1 MSGSGTSWT
10 WVRSWRTTIFFRWV
24 PSASTLIRTQEGPM
38 AFLRF
43 PTKTGT
49 KKDATPATQ
58 APRAIPR
65 AVPKPVARS
74 APGPTTVA
82 EGPKQR
88 MVGLGTV
95 RVGRQYTI
103 LGAIF
108 AVLFVAAAFIVFKDN
123 REATYGTI
131 YVSTAAQM
139 RMLSQRIAKAAQ
151 TGLIGSPEAFKQLQ
165 QSRDEFI
172 AALKLLTQGGQA
184 GDVSLPPTSDT
195 VKPLLD
201 ALTKEWEKTDKSAQL
216 VLAQSKI
223 LIGLATAVRLIN
235 TNNPLLLDLA
245 EQVQALKLQSQAP
258 AREVS
263 LSGQL
268 VMLTQRLA
276 RNANAMLGA
285 DVIDPEVAFLM
296 GKDTTTFRELL
307 QGLSKGSDVL
317 RVTAAKDPEQQAKLA
332 ELDKAYQEFQGAVAS
347 ILGNLQSLV
356 NAKQAGR
363 RVVDDSEPLL
373 AASQKL
379 ADAYEQELGG
389 RTTNFLV
396 LGCLI
401 LAGIAVISLIV
412 LVYLRDTRRR
422 AEEAER
428 QRADTERTNQSNQ
441 DAILRLMN
449 EMGNLA
455 EGDLTVKATV
465 TEEITGAIADSVN
478 FTIDELRTLITRIN
492 AAAAQ
497 VTSATE
503 SAQQTSAQLLAAA
516 EKQSVEIRQTS
527 ASVLSMAKAMNA
539 MSESASQSASVA
551 RQSLAAAQ
559 KGTQAVQNS
568 ISGMNEIREQ
578 IQETSKRIKR
588 LGESSQEIG
597 EIVELISDI
606 TEQTNVLALNA
617 AIQAASAGEAG
628 RGFTVVAEEVQRLA
642 ERSAEAT
649 KQIGA
654 IVKTIQTDTQDAVS
668 AMEKSTQ
675 GVVEGAKLSDAAGRA
690 LSEIGTVSQ
699 QLAQLIEGITTTTE
713 QQAKSANDVA
723 TSMKDILNITQQT
736 TEGTK
741 RTAVSIG
748 QLAELAKELKGSVSG
763 FKIA

>member
-1 MSGSGTSWT
+1 
-10 WVRSWRTTIFFRWV
+10 
-24 PSASTLIRTQEGPM
+24 M

-43 PTKTGT
+43 PTKTVA
-49 KKDATPATQ
+49 KKDATLAPQ

-65 AVPKPVARS
+65 AVPKAVAKP
-74 APGPTTVA
+74 APGPTTVI
-82 EGPKQR
+82 EGPKRR

-95 RVGRQYTI
+95 RVGRQYTV
-103 LGAIF
+103 LGALF
-108 AVLFVAAAFIVFKDN
+108 AVLFAAAAFIVFKDN
-123 REATYGTI
+123 REATYGTVYI
-131 YVSTAAQM
+131 STAAQM

-172 AALKLLTQGGQA
+172 ASLKVLTLGGQA

-195 VKPLLD
+195 VKPQLN
-201 ALTKEWEKTDKSAQL
+201 ALTKEWEKTDRSVQL
-216 VLAQSKI
+216 VLAQSKN

-307 QGLSKGSDVL
+307 QGLMKGSDVL

-332 ELDKAYQEFQGAVAS
+332 ELEKAYQEFQGAVAS

-363 RVVDDSEPLL
+363 KVVDDSEPLL

-379 ADAYEQELGG
+379 ADAYEEELGG
-389 RTTNFLV
+389 RTTNFIV
-396 LGCLI
+396 LGVLI
-401 LAGIAVISLIV
+401 LLSIGVIALLV
-412 LVYLRDTRRR
+412 LVYLGDTRRR

-428 QRADTERTNQSNQ
+428 QRSETERTNRSNQ

-478 FTIDELRTLITRIN
+478 FTIDELRTLVGRIN

-503 SAQQTSAQLLAAA
+503 SAQHTSAQLLAAA

-527 ASVLSMAKAMNA
+527 ASALSMAKAMNA

-642 ERSAEAT
+642 ERSGEAT
-649 KQIGA
+649 KQIEA
-654 IVKTIQTDTQDAVS
+654 IVKTIQADTQDAVA
-668 AMEKSTQ
+668 AMEKSTV
-675 GVVEGAKLSDAAGRA
+675 GVVEGTKLSDAAGQA
-690 LSEIGTVSQ
+690 LDEIRKVSRD
-699 QLAQLIEGITTTTE
+699 LAELIGGISAQTQKQSASVSDVTRGMQGILKITE
-713 QQAKSANDVA
+713 L
-723 TSMKDILNITQQT
+723 TS
-736 TEGTK
+736 EGTK
-741 RTAVSIG
+741 KTAVSATKLG
-748 QLAELAKELKGSVSG
+748 ELAQGLKSSVAG
-763 FKIA
+763 FKLA

>member
-1 MSGSGTSWT
+1 
-10 WVRSWRTTIFFRWV
+10 
-24 PSASTLIRTQEGPM
+24 M
-38 AFLRF
+38 AFKL
-43 PTKTGT
+43 PMLGK
-49 KKDATPATQ
+49 KKDVAPAPQ
-58 APRAIPR
+58 
-65 AVPKPVARS
+65 VPKASPKAAPKIVSNRPA
-74 APGPTTVA
+74 AAQATPGPTTVV
-82 EGPKQR
+82 EGPKR
-88 MVGLGTV
+88 SLVGLGKL
-95 RVGRQYTI
+95 RVGQQYTI
-103 LGAIF
+103 LGLIF
-108 AVLFVAAAFIVFKDN
+108 GILFIAAAVLVFIDN
-123 REATYGTI
+123 RAATYGTI
-131 YVSTAAQM
+131 YVSTSADM
-139 RMLSQRIAKAAQ
+139 RMLTQRIAKAAQ
-151 TGLIGSPEAFKQLQ
+151 TGLIGNPDAFKQLQ
-165 QSRDEFI
+165 TSRDQFI
-172 AALKLLTQGGQA
+172 AALNLLTKGGKA
-184 GDVSLPPTSDT
+184 GDVSLPPTSDA
-195 VKPLLD
+195 VRPALD
-201 ALTKEWEKTDKSAQL
+201 VLTKEWEKTDRSVQL
-216 VLAQSKI
+216 VLTQSKN
-223 LIGLATAVRLIN
+223 LIGLGNAVRQIN
-235 TNNPLLLDLA
+235 NNNPILLDLA
-245 EQVQALKLQSQAP
+245 EQIQALKLQSQAP
-258 AREVS
+258 AREIS

-276 RNANAMLGA
+276 KNANAMLGA

-296 GKDTTTFRELL
+296 GKDTTSFRELL
-307 QGLSKGSDVL
+307 QGMTKGSDVL
-317 RVTAAKDPEQQAKLA
+317 RVAAAKDPEQLAKLA
-332 ELDKAYQEFQGAVAS
+332 DLDKAYQDFQTAVAS
-347 ILGNLQSLV
+347 ILGNLQALV

-373 AASQKL
+373 AAAQKL
-379 ADAYEQELGG
+379 GDAYEQELSG
-389 RTTNFLV
+389 RTQNLLV
-396 LGCLI
+396 LGLVVLLAILVIGLLI
-401 LAGIAVISLIV
+401 R
-412 LVYLRDTRRR
+412 VYLADTRRR

-428 QRADTERTNQSNQ
+428 QRAEIERTNRANQ

-478 FTIDELRTLITRIN
+478 FTIDELKGLVGRIN
-492 AAAAQ
+492 NTVAR
-497 VTSATE
+497 VTTATE
-503 SAQQTSAQLLAAA
+503 SAQRTSSQLLAAA
-516 EKQSVEIRQTS
+516 EKQSLEIRESS
-527 ASVLSMAKAMNA
+527 ASVLSMARA
-539 MSESASQSASVA
+539 MSEMSTSASTSANVA

-675 GVVEGAKLSDAAGRA
+675 GVVEGAKLSDAAGQA
-690 LSEIGTVSQ
+690 LAEIGAVSQ
-699 QLAQLIEGITTTTE
+699 RLSQLIEGITTTTE
-713 QQAKSANDVA
+713 QQAKAANDVA
-723 TSMKDILNITQQT
+723 VSMQDILNITQQT

-748 QLAELAKELKGSVSG
+748 ELAELAKELKGSVSG

>member
-1 MSGSGTSWT
+1 
-10 WVRSWRTTIFFRWV
+10 
-24 PSASTLIRTQEGPM
+24 M
-38 AFLRF
+38 AFKL
-43 PTKTGT
+43 PMLG
-49 KKDATPATQ
+49 KKRDVAPAPQVAKATPKV
-58 APRAIPR
+58 APKIVSNRLAAP
-65 AVPKPVARS
+65 AQVT
-74 APGPTTVA
+74 PGPTTVI
-82 EGPKQR
+82 EGPKR
-88 MVGLGTV
+88 SLFGLGRL
-95 RVGRQYTI
+95 RVGQQYAF

-108 AVLFVAAAFIVFKDN
+108 GVLLVVAGILVFIDN
-123 REATYGTI
+123 RAATYGTI
-131 YVSTAAQM
+131 YVATSADM
-139 RMLSQRIAKAAQ
+139 RMLTQRIAKAAQ
-151 TGLIGSPEAFKQLQ
+151 TGLIGNPDAFKQLQ
-165 QSRDEFI
+165 QSRDEFT
-172 AALKLLTQGGQA
+172 AALNLLTNGGKA
-184 GDVSLPPTSDT
+184 GDVSLPPTSPT
-195 VKPLLD
+195 VRPTLD
-201 ALTKEWEKTDKSAQL
+201 VLTKEWGKTDKSVQL
-216 VLAQSKI
+216 VLTQSKN
-223 LIGLATAVRLIN
+223 LIGLGNAVRQIN
-235 TNNPLLLDLA
+235 NNNPVLLDLA
-245 EQVQALKLQSQAP
+245 EQIQALKLQAQAP

-276 RNANAMLGA
+276 KNANAMLGA

-296 GKDTTTFRELL
+296 GKDTTSFRELL
-307 QGLSKGSDVL
+307 QGLTKGSDVL
-317 RVTAAKDPEQQAKLA
+317 RVAAAKDPEQLAKLGD
-332 ELDKAYQEFQGAVAS
+332 LDKAYQEFQTAVAS
-347 ILGNLQSLV
+347 ILGNLQALV

-363 RVVDDSEPLL
+363 KVVDDSEPLL
-373 AASQKL
+373 AAAQKL
-379 ADAYEQELGG
+379 GDAYEQELGG
-389 RTTNFLV
+389 RTQNLLV
-396 LGCLI
+396 LGIVVLLAILVIGLLI
-401 LAGIAVISLIV
+401 R
-412 LVYLRDTRRR
+412 VYLSDTRRR

-428 QRADTERTNQSNQ
+428 QRAEIERTNRANQ
-441 DAILRLMN
+441 EAILRLMN

-478 FTIDELRTLITRIN
+478 FTIDELKGLVGRIN
-492 AAAAQ
+492 TTVAR
-497 VTSATE
+497 VTTATE
-503 SAQQTSAQLLAAA
+503 SAQQTSSQLLAAA
-516 EKQSVEIRQTS
+516 EKQSREIRESS
-527 ASVLSMAKAMNA
+527 ASVLSMARA
-539 MSESASQSASVA
+539 MSEMSTSASTSANVA

-675 GVVEGAKLSDAAGRA
+675 GVVEGARLSDAAGQA
-690 LSEIGTVSQ
+690 LAEIGSVSQ
-699 QLAQLIEGITTTTE
+699 RLAQLIEGITMTTE
-713 QQAKSANDVA
+713 QQAKAANDVA
-723 TSMKDILNITQQT
+723 ISMQDILNITQQT

-748 QLAELAKELKGSVSG
+748 ELAELAKELKGSVAG

>member
-1 MSGSGTSWT
+1 
-10 WVRSWRTTIFFRWV
+10 
-24 PSASTLIRTQEGPM
+24 M
-38 AFLRF
+38 AFLRL
-43 PTKTGT
+43 PTQRSAAPVTQ
-49 KKDATPATQ
+49 TPKV
-58 APRAIPR
+58 
-65 AVPKPVARS
+65 VPKVPPRVVTNRPV
-74 APGPTTVA
+74 PGPTTVA
-82 EGPKQR
+82 EGPKRR
-88 MVGLGTV
+88 MLGLGRM
-95 RVGRQYTI
+95 RVGQQYTI

-108 AVLFVAAAFIVFKDN
+108 AVLFVVSAFIVFKDN
-123 REATYGTI
+123 REATYGTV
-131 YVSTAAQM
+131 YVATSAQM

-151 TGLIGSPEAFKQLQ
+151 TGLIGSPEAFKQLE
-165 QSRDEFI
+165 QSRGEFI
-172 AALKLLTQGGQA
+172 TALKLLTQGGQTQA
-184 GDVSLPPTSDT
+184 GDDLPPTSDT

-201 ALTKEWEKTDKSAQL
+201 ALTKEWDKTDRSVQL
-216 VLAQSKI
+216 VLKEAKN

-235 TNNPLLLDLA
+235 ANNPVLLDLA
-245 EQVQALKLQSQAP
+245 EQIQALKLQSQAP
-258 AREVS
+258 AREIS

-285 DVIDPEVAFLM
+285 EVIDAEVAFLM
-296 GKDTTTFRELL
+296 GKDTTSFRELL
-307 QGLSKGSDVL
+307 QGLSKGSEVL
-317 RVTAAKDPEQQAKLA
+317 RVAATKDPEQQAKLA
-332 ELDKAYQEFQGAVAS
+332 ELEKAYQEFQTAVAS
-347 ILGNLQSLV
+347 ILGNLQALV
-356 NAKQAGR
+356 NAKEAGR
-363 RVVDDSEPLL
+363 KVVDDSEALL
-373 AASQKL
+373 ATSQKL
-379 ADAYEQELGG
+379 TDAYEQELGG
-389 RTTNFLV
+389 RTQNFIVLAVLV
-396 LGCLI
+396 LAAIGV
-401 LAGIAVISLIV
+401 IALLVT
-412 LVYLRDTRRR
+412 VYLGDTRRR
-422 AEEAER
+422 GDESERIRAE
-428 QRADTERTNQSNQ
+428 TERTNRSNQ

-478 FTIDELRTLITRIN
+478 FTIDELRGLVGRIN
-492 AAAAQ
+492 SAAAQ
-497 VTSATE
+497 VTTATE
-503 SAQQTSAQLLAAA
+503 SAQKTSAQLLAAA

-527 ASVLSMAKAMNA
+527 ASVVSMAKTMGE
-539 MSESASQSASVA
+539 MSMSASQSANVA
-551 RQSLAAAQ
+551 RQSIAAAQ

-675 GVVEGAKLSDAAGRA
+675 GVVEGARLSDAAGQA
-690 LSEIGTVSQ
+690 LAEIGMVSQ
-699 QLAQLIEGITTTTE
+699 RLSQLIEGITTTTE
-713 QQAKSANDVA
+713 EQAKSATNVA
-723 TSMKDILNITQQT
+723 RSMQDILNITQQT

>member
-1 MSGSGTSWT
+1 
-10 WVRSWRTTIFFRWV
+10 
-24 PSASTLIRTQEGPM
+24 M
-38 AFLRF
+38 AFLRL
-43 PTKTGT
+43 PTKTES
-49 KKDATPATQ
+49 KRSIAPAPQ
-58 APRAIPR
+58 APKPLPKAAPR
-65 AVPKPVARS
+65 PAAVPVKPAVRG
-74 APGPTTVA
+74 APGPTTVL
-82 EGPKQR
+82 EGPKR
-88 MVGLGTV
+88 SMLGLGTA
-95 RVGRQYTI
+95 RVGRQYTV
-103 LGAIF
+103 LGATF
-108 AVLFVAAAFIVFKDN
+108 AILFVASAVVVFIDN

-172 AALKLLTQGGQA
+172 AALKLLTLGGQA
-184 GDVSLPPTSDT
+184 GDVSLPPSSDT
-195 VKPLLD
+195 VKPYLD
-201 ALTKEWEKTDKSAQL
+201 ALTKEWDKTDRSAQL
-216 VLAQSKI
+216 VLAQSKN
-223 LIGLATAVRLIN
+223 LIGLGISVRQIN
-235 TNNPLLLDLA
+235 SNNPVLLDLA
-245 EQVQALKLQSQAP
+245 EQIQALKLQSQAP

-276 RNANAMLGA
+276 KNANAMLGA

-296 GKDTTTFRELL
+296 GKDTTSFRELV
-307 QGLSKGSDVL
+307 QGLIKGSDVL
-317 RVTAAKDPEQQAKLA
+317 RIAGAKDREQLAKLT
-332 ELDKAYQEFQGAVAS
+332 ELEKAYQEFQAAVAS
-347 ILGNLQSLV
+347 ILGNLQALV

-363 RVVDDSEPLL
+363 KVVDDSEPLL

-379 ADAYEQELGG
+379 AEAYETELGG
-389 RTTNFLV
+389 RTTNFIV
-396 LGCLI
+396 LAVLI
-401 LAGIAVISLIV
+401 LLAIGNIALLVM
-412 LVYLRDTRRR
+412 VYLGDTRRR

-428 QRADTERTNQSNQ
+428 QRGEIERTNRSNQ

-478 FTIDELRTLITRIN
+478 FTIDELRGLIGRIN

-497 VTSATE
+497 VTTATE
-503 SAQQTSAQLLAAA
+503 SAQKTSAQLLAAA

-527 ASVLSMAKAMNA
+527 ASVLNMAKAMTD
-539 MSESASQSASVA
+539 MSTSASQSANVA
-551 RQSLAAAQ
+551 RQSVAAAQ

-654 IVKTIQTDTQDAVS
+654 IVKTIQTDTQDAVI

-675 GVVEGAKLSDAAGRA
+675 GVVEGARLSDAAGQA
-690 LSEIGTVSQ
+690 LAEIGTVSQ
-699 QLAQLIEGITTTTE
+699 RLAQLIEGITTTTE
-713 QQAKSANDVA
+713 QQATSANEVA
-723 TSMKDILNITQQT
+723 TSMQDILNITQQT

>member
-1 MSGSGTSWT
+1 
-10 WVRSWRTTIFFRWV
+10 
-24 PSASTLIRTQEGPM
+24 M
-38 AFLRF
+38 AFLRL
-43 PTKTGT
+43 PTKTES
-49 KKDATPATQ
+49 KRSIAPAPQ
-58 APRAIPR
+58 APKPLPKAAPR
-65 AVPKPVARS
+65 PAAVPVKPAVRG

-82 EGPKQR
+82 EGPKRR
-88 MVGLGTV
+88 MLGLGTV
-95 RVGRQYTI
+95 RVGRQYTV
-103 LGAIF
+103 LGATF
-108 AVLFVAAAFIVFKDN
+108 AVLFVASAVVVFIDN

-172 AALKLLTQGGQA
+172 AALKLLTLGGQA
-184 GDVSLPPTSDT
+184 GDVSLPPSSDT
-195 VKPLLD
+195 VKPYLD
-201 ALTKEWEKTDKSAQL
+201 ALTKEWDKTDRSAQL
-216 VLAQSKI
+216 VLAQSKN
-223 LIGLATAVRLIN
+223 LIGLGTSVRQIN
-235 TNNPLLLDLA
+235 SNNPVLLDLA
-245 EQVQALKLQSQAP
+245 EQIQALKLQSQAP

-276 RNANAMLGA
+276 KNANAMLGA

-296 GKDTTTFRELL
+296 GKDTTSFRELV
-307 QGLSKGSDVL
+307 QGLIKGSDVL
-317 RVTAAKDPEQQAKLA
+317 RIAGAKDPEQLAKLT
-332 ELDKAYQEFQGAVAS
+332 ELEKAYQEFQAAVAS
-347 ILGNLQSLV
+347 ILGNLQALV

-363 RVVDDSEPLL
+363 KVVDDSEPLL
-373 AASQKL
+373 AAAQKL
-379 ADAYEQELGG
+379 AEAYETELGG
-389 RTTNFLV
+389 RTTNFIV
-396 LGCLI
+396 LAVLI
-401 LAGIAVISLIV
+401 LLAIGNIALLVM
-412 LVYLRDTRRR
+412 VYLGDTSRRT
-422 AEEAER
+422 EEAER
-428 QRADTERTNQSNQ
+428 QRGEIERTNRSNQ

-478 FTIDELRTLITRIN
+478 FTIDELRGLIGRIN

-497 VTSATE
+497 VTTATE
-503 SAQQTSAQLLAAA
+503 SAQKTSAQLLAAA

-527 ASVLSMAKAMNA
+527 ASVLNMAKAMTD
-539 MSESASQSASVA
+539 MSTSASQSANVA
-551 RQSLAAAQ
+551 RQSVAAAQ

-654 IVKTIQTDTQDAVS
+654 IVKTIQTDTQDAVT

-675 GVVEGAKLSDAAGRA
+675 GVVEGARLSDAAGQA
-690 LSEIGTVSQ
+690 LAEIGTVSQ
-699 QLAQLIEGITTTTE
+699 RLAQLIEGITTTTQ
-713 QQAKSANDVA
+713 QQATSASEVA
-723 TSMKDILNITQQT
+723 TSMQDILNITQQT

>member
-1 MSGSGTSWT
+1 
-10 WVRSWRTTIFFRWV
+10 
-24 PSASTLIRTQEGPM
+24 M
-38 AFLRF
+38 AFLRL
-43 PTKTGT
+43 PTKTAT
-49 KKDATPATQ
+49 VAKKGAPPAPQ
-58 APRAIPR
+58 APR
-65 AVPKPVARS
+65 AVPKAVPKALIKPVP
-74 APGPTTVA
+74 PGPTTVA
-82 EGPKQR
+82 EGPKR
-88 MVGLGTV
+88 RLVGMGSI
-95 RVGRQYTI
+95 RVGQQYTI

-108 AVLFVAAAFIVFKDN
+108 AVLFVAAAVVVFKDN
-123 REATYGTI
+123 REANFGTV
-131 YVSTAAQM
+131 YVATAGQM
-139 RMLSQRIAKAAQ
+139 RMLTQRIAKAAQ

-165 QSRDEFI
+165 QSRDEFN

-184 GDVSLPPTSDT
+184 GDISLPPTSDA
-195 VKPLLD
+195 VRPQLA
-201 ALTKEWEKTDKSAQL
+201 ALTKEWERTDKSVQL
-216 VLAQSKI
+216 VLNQQKN
-223 LIGLATAVRLIN
+223 LVGLAAAVRQIN
-235 TNNPLLLDLA
+235 ANNPVLLDLA
-245 EQVQALKLQSQAP
+245 EQIQALKLQAQAP

-296 GKDTTTFRELL
+296 GKDTTTFNELL
-307 QGLSKGSDVL
+307 QGLTKGSDVL
-317 RVTAAKDPEQQAKLA
+317 RVAAAKDPEQQAKLA
-332 ELDKAYQEFQGAVAS
+332 ELERAYKEFQGAVAS
-347 ILGNLQSLV
+347 ILGNLQALV

-363 RVVDDSEPLL
+363 RVVDDSETLL
-373 AASQKL
+373 AAAQKL
-379 ADAYEQELGG
+379 ADAFEAELGG
-389 RTTNFLV
+389 RTTNFLILAV
-396 LGCLI
+396 LI
-401 LAGIAVISLIV
+401 LLGIGDIALLV
-412 LVYLRDTRRR
+412 LVYLGDTRRR
-422 AEEAER
+422 ADEAER
-428 QRADTERTNQSNQ
+428 QRAETERTNRGNQ

-478 FTIDELRTLITRIN
+478 FTIDELRGLVGRIN

-497 VTSATE
+497 VTTATE
-503 SAQQTSAQLLAAA
+503 SAQQTSVQLLAAA

-527 ASVLSMAKAMNA
+527 ASVLSMARAMNE

-675 GVVEGAKLSDAAGRA
+675 GVVEGAKLSDAAGQA
-690 LSEIGTVSQ
+690 LSEIGSVSR

-723 TSMKDILNITQQT
+723 TSMQDILNITQQT

>member
-1 MSGSGTSWT
+1 
-10 WVRSWRTTIFFRWV
+10 
-24 PSASTLIRTQEGPM
+24 M
-38 AFLRF
+38 AFLRL
-43 PTKTGT
+43 PTKPAMATT
-49 KKDATPATQ
+49 KKAAAPAPQ
-58 APRAIPR
+58 APR
-65 AVPKPVARS
+65 AVPKAVPKALIKPV
-74 APGPTTVA
+74 PGPTTVA
-82 EGPKQR
+82 EGPKR
-88 MVGLGTV
+88 RVAGMGTI
-95 RVGRQYTI
+95 RVGQQYTI
-103 LGAIF
+103 LGVIF
-108 AVLFVAAAFIVFKDN
+108 AVLFVAAAIVVFNDN
-123 REATYGTI
+123 RDATFGTV
-131 YVSTAAQM
+131 YVSTSAQM
-139 RMLSQRIAKAAQ
+139 RMLTQRIAKAAQ
-151 TGLIGSPEAFKQLQ
+151 TGLIGNPDAFKQLQ
-165 QSRDEFI
+165 QSRDEFN

-184 GDVSLPPTSDT
+184 GDVALPPTSEI
-195 VKPLLD
+195 VKPQLV
-201 ALTKEWEKTDKSAQL
+201 ALSKEWEKTDKSVQL
-216 VLAQSKI
+216 VLAQSKN
-223 LIGLATAVRLIN
+223 LIGLATAVRQIN
-235 TNNPLLLDLA
+235 ANNPLLLDLA
-245 EQVQALKLQSQAP
+245 EQIQALKLQSQAP

-307 QGLSKGSDVL
+307 QGLTKGSDVL
-317 RVTAAKDPEQQAKLA
+317 RVSAAKDPEQQAKLG

-347 ILGNLQSLV
+347 ILGNLQALV

-363 RVVDDSEPLL
+363 KVVDDSEPLL

-379 ADAYEQELGG
+379 ADGYEQELGG
-389 RTTNFLV
+389 RTTNFVILAV
-396 LGCLI
+396 LI
-401 LAGIAVISLIV
+401 LLGIIDISLLV
-412 LVYLRDTRRR
+412 LVYLGDTRRR
-422 AEEAER
+422 ADDAER
-428 QRADTERTNQSNQ
+428 QRSETEGTNRANQ

-478 FTIDELRTLITRIN
+478 FTIDELRGLVGRIN

-497 VTSATE
+497 VTTATE
-503 SAQQTSAQLLAAA
+503 SAQQTSVQLLAAA

-527 ASVLSMAKAMNA
+527 ASVLSMARAMNE

-675 GVVEGAKLSDAAGRA
+675 GVVEGAKLSDAAGQA
-690 LSEIGTVSQ
+690 LSEIGSVSR

-723 TSMKDILNITQQT
+723 TSMQDILNITQQT

>member
-1 MSGSGTSWT
+1 
-10 WVRSWRTTIFFRWV
+10 
-24 PSASTLIRTQEGPM
+24 M

-43 PTKTGT
+43 PAKTGT
-49 KKDATPATQ
+49 KDGTPTTQ

-65 AVPKPVARS
+65 AVPKPATRS
-74 APGPTTVA
+74 APGPTTVI

-88 MVGLGTV
+88 MAGLGTV

-103 LGAIF
+103 LGATF
-108 AVLFVAAAFIVFKDN
+108 AVLFAAAAFIVFKDN

-131 YVSTAAQM
+131 YVSTSAQM
-139 RMLSQRIAKAAQ
+139 RMLTQRIAKAAQ
-151 TGLIGSPEAFKQLQ
+151 TGLIGSPEAFTQLQ

-172 AALKLLTQGGQA
+172 AALKLLAQGGQA
-184 GDVSLPPTSDT
+184 GDVSLPSTSDT
-195 VKPLLD
+195 VKPQLD
-201 ALTKEWEKTDKSAQL
+201 ALTKEWEKTDRSVQL
-216 VLAQSKI
+216 VLAQSKN
-223 LIGLATAVRLIN
+223 LIGLAAAVRLIN

-258 AREVS
+258 V
-263 LSGQL
+263 
-268 VMLTQRLA
+268 
-276 RNANAMLGA
+276 
-285 DVIDPEVAFLM
+285 
-296 GKDTTTFRELL
+296 RELL
-307 QGLSKGSDVL
+307 QGLMKGSDVL
-317 RVTAAKDPEQQAKLA
+317 RVTAAKDPEQQGKLA

-363 RVVDDSEPLL
+363 KVVDDSEPLL

-379 ADAYEQELGG
+379 ADAYELELGE
-389 RTTNFLV
+389 RTTNFIV
-396 LGCLI
+396 LAFLI
-401 LAGIAVISLIV
+401 LAAIAVISLIV
-412 LVYLRDTRRR
+412 LVYLSDTRRR
-422 AEEAER
+422 AEAAEH
-428 QRADTERTNQSNQ
+428 QRAETERTNQSNQ

-478 FTIDELRTLITRIN
+478 FTIDELRTLIGRIN

-527 ASVLSMAKAMNA
+527 ASVLSMAKAMDA

-675 GVVEGAKLSDAAGRA
+675 GVVEGAKLSDAAGQA
-690 LSEIGTVSQ
+690 LSEIGSVSQ
-699 QLAQLIEGITTTTE
+699 QLAHLIEGITMTTE
-713 QQAKSANDVA
+713 QQARSANTVA
-723 TSMKDILNITQQT
+723 TSMQDILSITQQT

-748 QLAELAKELKGSVSG
+748 QLADLAKELKGSVSG
-763 FKIA
+763 FKIV

>member
-1 MSGSGTSWT
+1 
-10 WVRSWRTTIFFRWV
+10 
-24 PSASTLIRTQEGPM
+24 M
-38 AFLRF
+38 AFLRL
-43 PTKTGT
+43 PTKTES
-49 KKDATPATQ
+49 KRSIAPAPQ
-58 APRAIPR
+58 APKPLPKAAPR
-65 AVPKPVARS
+65 PAAVPVKPAVRG

-82 EGPKQR
+82 EGPKRR
-88 MVGLGTV
+88 MLGLGTV

-103 LGAIF
+103 LGATF
-108 AVLFVAAAFIVFKDN
+108 AVLFVASAVVVFIDN

-172 AALKLLTQGGQA
+172 AALKLLTLGGQA
-184 GDVSLPPTSDT
+184 GDVSLPPSSDT
-195 VKPLLD
+195 VKPYLD
-201 ALTKEWEKTDKSAQL
+201 ALTKEWDKTDRSAQL
-216 VLAQSKI
+216 VLAQSKN
-223 LIGLATAVRLIN
+223 LIGLGTSVRQIN
-235 TNNPLLLDLA
+235 SNNPVLLDLA
-245 EQVQALKLQSQAP
+245 EQIQALKLQSQAP

-276 RNANAMLGA
+276 KNANAMLGA

-296 GKDTTTFRELL
+296 GKDTTSFRELV
-307 QGLSKGSDVL
+307 QGLIKGSDVL
-317 RVTAAKDPEQQAKLA
+317 RIAGAKDPEQLAKLT
-332 ELDKAYQEFQGAVAS
+332 ELEKAYQEFQAAVAS
-347 ILGNLQSLV
+347 ILGNLQALV

-363 RVVDDSEPLL
+363 KVVDDSEPLL
-373 AASQKL
+373 AAAQKL
-379 ADAYEQELGG
+379 AEAYETELGG
-389 RTTNFLV
+389 RTTNFIV
-396 LGCLI
+396 LAVLI
-401 LAGIAVISLIV
+401 LLAIGNIALLVM
-412 LVYLRDTRRR
+412 VYLGDTSRR

-428 QRADTERTNQSNQ
+428 QRGDIERTNRSNQ

-478 FTIDELRTLITRIN
+478 FTIDELRGLIGRIN

-497 VTSATE
+497 VTTATE
-503 SAQQTSAQLLAAA
+503 SAQKTSAQLLAAA

-527 ASVLSMAKAMNA
+527 ASVLNMAKAMTD
-539 MSESASQSASVA
+539 MSTSASQSANVA
-551 RQSLAAAQ
+551 RQSVAAAQ

-654 IVKTIQTDTQDAVS
+654 IVKTIQTDTQDAVT

-675 GVVEGAKLSDAAGRA
+675 GVVEGARLSDAAGQA
-690 LSEIGTVSQ
+690 LAEIGTVSQ
-699 QLAQLIEGITTTTE
+699 RLAQLIEGITTTTQ
-713 QQAKSANDVA
+713 QQATSASQVA
-723 TSMKDILNITQQT
+723 TSMQDILNITQQT

>member
-1 MSGSGTSWT
+1 
-10 WVRSWRTTIFFRWV
+10 
-24 PSASTLIRTQEGPM
+24 M
-38 AFLRF
+38 AFLRL
-43 PTKTGT
+43 PTKTES
-49 KKDATPATQ
+49 KRSIAPAPQ
-58 APRAIPR
+58 APKPLPKAAPR
-65 AVPKPVARS
+65 PAAVPVKPAVRG

-82 EGPKQR
+82 EGPKRR
-88 MVGLGTV
+88 MLGLGTV
-95 RVGRQYTI
+95 RVGRQYTV
-103 LGAIF
+103 LGATF
-108 AVLFVAAAFIVFKDN
+108 AVLFVASAVVVFIDN

-172 AALKLLTQGGQA
+172 AALKLLTLGGQA
-184 GDVSLPPTSDT
+184 GDVSLPPSSDT
-195 VKPLLD
+195 VKPYLD
-201 ALTKEWEKTDKSAQL
+201 ALTKEWDKTDRSAQL
-216 VLAQSKI
+216 VLAQSKN
-223 LIGLATAVRLIN
+223 LIGLGTSVRQIN
-235 TNNPLLLDLA
+235 SNNPVLLDLA
-245 EQVQALKLQSQAP
+245 EQIQALKLQSQAP

-276 RNANAMLGA
+276 KNANAMLGA

-296 GKDTTTFRELL
+296 GKDTTSFRELV
-307 QGLSKGSDVL
+307 QGLTKGSDVL
-317 RVTAAKDPEQQAKLA
+317 RIAGAKDPEQLAKLT
-332 ELDKAYQEFQGAVAS
+332 ELEKAYQEFQAAVAS
-347 ILGNLQSLV
+347 ILGNLQALV

-363 RVVDDSEPLL
+363 KVVDDSEPLL

-379 ADAYEQELGG
+379 AEAYETELGG
-389 RTTNFLV
+389 RTTNFIV
-396 LGCLI
+396 LAVLI
-401 LAGIAVISLIV
+401 LLAIGNIALLVM
-412 LVYLRDTRRR
+412 VYLGDTRRR

-428 QRADTERTNQSNQ
+428 QRGEIERTNRSNQ

-478 FTIDELRTLITRIN
+478 FTIDELRGLIGRIN

-497 VTSATE
+497 VTTATE
-503 SAQQTSAQLLAAA
+503 SAQKTSAQLLAAA

-527 ASVLSMAKAMNA
+527 ASVLNMAKAMTD
-539 MSESASQSASVA
+539 MSTSASQSANVA
-551 RQSLAAAQ
+551 RQSVAAAQ

-654 IVKTIQTDTQDAVS
+654 IVKTIQTDTQDAVT

-675 GVVEGAKLSDAAGRA
+675 GVVEGARLSDAAGQA
-690 LSEIGTVSQ
+690 LAEIGTVSQ
-699 QLAQLIEGITTTTE
+699 RLAQLIEGITTTTQ
-713 QQAKSANDVA
+713 QQATSASEVA
-723 TSMKDILNITQQT
+723 TSMQDILNITQQT

>member
-1 MSGSGTSWT
+1 
-10 WVRSWRTTIFFRWV
+10 
-24 PSASTLIRTQEGPM
+24 M
-38 AFLRF
+38 AFLRL
-43 PTKTGT
+43 PTKRGVV
-49 KKDATPATQ
+49 PATQ
-58 APRAIPR
+58 TPKVVSKVTPRVVANR
-65 AVPKPVARS
+65 PV
-74 APGPTTVA
+74 PGPTTVA
-82 EGPKQR
+82 EGPKR
-88 MVGLGTV
+88 HLFGLGRM
-95 RVGRQYTI
+95 RVGQQYTI

-108 AVLFVAAAFIVFKDN
+108 AVLFGVAAFYVFKDN

-131 YVSTAAQM
+131 NVSTSAQM

-165 QSRDEFI
+165 QSREEFI
-172 AALKLLTQGGQA
+172 TALKLLTQGGEA

-195 VKPLLD
+195 VRPQLD
-201 ALTKEWEKTDKSAQL
+201 ALTKEWEKTDRSAQF
-216 VLAQSKI
+216 VLKEAKN
-223 LIGLATAVRLIN
+223 LIGLASAVRLIN
-235 TNNPLLLDLA
+235 TNNPVLLDLA
-245 EQVQALKLQSQAP
+245 EQIQALKLQSQAP
-258 AREVS
+258 AREIS

-285 DVIDPEVAFLM
+285 DVIDAEVAFLM
-296 GKDTTTFRELL
+296 GKDTTSFREIL

-317 RVTAAKDPEQQAKLA
+317 RVAAAKDPEQQAKLA
-332 ELDKAYQEFQGAVAS
+332 ELDKAYQEFQTAVAA
-347 ILGNLQSLV
+347 ILGNLQALV
-356 NAKQAGR
+356 NAKEAGR
-363 RVVDDSEPLL
+363 RVVDDSEALL

-379 ADAYEQELGG
+379 SDGYEQELGE
-389 RTTNFLV
+389 RTQNFIVLGFLV
-396 LGCLI
+396 LAAIGV
-401 LAGIAVISLIV
+401 IALLVT
-412 LVYLRDTRRR
+412 VYLGDTRRR
-422 AEEAER
+422 TDEAER
-428 QRADTERTNQSNQ
+428 VRAETERTNRSNQ

-478 FTIDELRTLITRIN
+478 FTIDELRGLVGRIN
-492 AAAAQ
+492 SAAAQ
-497 VTSATE
+497 VTTATE
-503 SAQQTSAQLLAAA
+503 SAQKTSAQLLAAA

-527 ASVLSMAKAMNA
+527 ASVVSMAKTMGE
-539 MSESASQSASVA
+539 MSMSASQSANVA
-551 RQSLAAAQ
+551 RQSIAAAQ

-675 GVVEGAKLSDAAGRA
+675 GVVEGARLSDAAGQA
-690 LSEIGTVSQ
+690 LAEIGMVSQ
-699 QLAQLIEGITTTTE
+699 RLSQLIEGITTTTE
-713 QQAKSANDVA
+713 EQAKSATNVA
-723 TSMKDILNITQQT
+723 RNMQDILNITQQT

>member
-1 MSGSGTSWT
+1 
-10 WVRSWRTTIFFRWV
+10 
-24 PSASTLIRTQEGPM
+24 M
-38 AFLRF
+38 A
-43 PTKTGT
+43 T
-49 KKDATPATQ
+49 KKGAAPAPQ
-58 APRAIPR
+58 APR
-65 AVPKPVARS
+65 AVPKAVPKALIKPVT
-74 APGPTTVA
+74 PGPTTVV
-82 EGPKQR
+82 EGPKR
-88 MVGLGTV
+88 RLMGLGGI
-95 RVGRQYTI
+95 RVGQQYVI
-103 LGAIF
+103 LGVLF
-108 AVLFVAAAFIVFKDN
+108 AVLFVAAAVVVFKDN

-131 YVSTAAQM
+131 YVSTSAQM
-139 RMLSQRIAKAAQ
+139 RMLTQRIAKAAQ

-172 AALKLLTQGGQA
+172 VALKLLTQGGQV
-184 GDVSLPPTSDT
+184 GDDSLPPTSET
-195 VKPLLD
+195 VKPRLD
-201 ALTKEWEKTDKSAQL
+201 ALTKEWDKTDRSVQL
-216 VLAQSKI
+216 VLAQSKN
-223 LIGLATAVRLIN
+223 LIGLATAVRQIN
-235 TNNPLLLDLA
+235 ANNPLLLDLA
-245 EQVQALKLQSQAP
+245 EQIQALKLQSQAP

-307 QGLSKGSDVL
+307 QGLTKGSDVL
-317 RVTAAKDPEQQAKLA
+317 RVAGAKDPEQQAKLG

-347 ILGNLQSLV
+347 ILGNLQALV

-373 AASQKL
+373 DASKKL
-379 ADAYEQELGG
+379 ADAYEEELGE
-389 RTTNFLV
+389 RRTNFVALAV
-396 LGCLI
+396 LI
-401 LAGIAVISLIV
+401 LLGIGDIVLLV
-412 LVYLRDTRRR
+412 LVYLGDTRRR
-422 AEEAER
+422 ADEAER
-428 QRADTERTNQSNQ
+428 QRAETERTNRSNQ

-478 FTIDELRTLITRIN
+478 FTIDELRGLVGRIN

-497 VTSATE
+497 VTTATE
-503 SAQQTSAQLLAAA
+503 SAQQTSVQLLAAA
-516 EKQSVEIRQTS
+516 EKQSNEIRQTS
-527 ASVLSMAKAMNA
+527 ASVLNMARAMNE
-539 MSESASQSASVA
+539 MSESASQSANVA

-675 GVVEGAKLSDAAGRA
+675 GVVEGAKLSDAAGQA
-690 LSEIGTVSQ
+690 LSEIGSVSR

-723 TSMKDILNITQQT
+723 SSMQDILSITQQT

-763 FKIA
+763 FKIG

>member
-1 MSGSGTSWT
+1 
-10 WVRSWRTTIFFRWV
+10 
-24 PSASTLIRTQEGPM
+24 M

-43 PTKTGT
+43 PTKAGT
-49 KKDATPATQ
+49 KKDGTPVTQ

-65 AVPKPVARS
+65 AVPKPVAKQ
-74 APGPTTVA
+74 APGPTTVI

-108 AVLFVAAAFIVFKDN
+108 AVLFVAAAYIVFTDN

-131 YVSTAAQM
+131 YVSTSAQM

-184 GDVSLPPTSDT
+184 SDVSLPPTSDA
-195 VKPLLD
+195 VKPQLD
-201 ALTKEWEKTDKSAQL
+201 ALTKEWEKTDRSVQL
-216 VLAQSKI
+216 VLAQSKN

-307 QGLSKGSDVL
+307 QGLMKGSDVL
-317 RVTAAKDPEQQAKLA
+317 RVTAARDPEQQAKLA

-363 RVVDDSEPLL
+363 KVVDDSEPLL

-389 RTTNFLV
+389 RTTNFIV
-396 LGCLI
+396 LGFLI
-401 LAGIAVISLIV
+401 LAAIAVISLIV
-412 LVYLRDTRRR
+412 LVYLGDTRRR

-428 QRADTERTNQSNQ
+428 QRAETERTNQSNQ

-478 FTIDELRTLITRIN
+478 FTIDELRTLIGRIN

-675 GVVEGAKLSDAAGRA
+675 GVVEGAKLSDAAGQA
-690 LSEIGTVSQ
+690 LSEIGSVSQ
-699 QLAQLIEGITTTTE
+699 QLAQLIEGITMTTE
-713 QQAKSANDVA
+713 QQARSANTVA
-723 TSMKDILNITQQT
+723 TSMQDILSITQQT

-763 FKIA
+763 FKIG

>member
-1 MSGSGTSWT
+1 
-10 WVRSWRTTIFFRWV
+10 
-24 PSASTLIRTQEGPM
+24 M
-38 AFLRF
+38 AFKL
-43 PTKTGT
+43 PTLGS
-49 KKDATPATQ
+49 KKEGAAPAPQAVKAAPKAAPKPAPNKPTPA
-58 APRAIPR
+58 RA
-65 AVPKPVARS
+65 
-74 APGPTTVA
+74 APGPTTVIA
-82 EGPKQR
+82 GPKR
-88 MVGLGTV
+88 GLLGLGRM
-95 RVGRQYTI
+95 RVGTQYTV
-103 LGAIF
+103 LGLIF
-108 AVLFVAAAFIVFKDN
+108 AVLFAVATVIVFIDN
-123 REATYGTI
+123 RQATNGTI
-131 YVSTAAQM
+131 YVSTSAQM
-139 RMLSQRIAKAAQ
+139 RMLTQRIAKAAQ
-151 TGLIGSPEAFKQLQ
+151 TGLTGNPDAFKQLQ

-172 AALKLLTQGGQA
+172 TALNLLSKGGQA
-184 GDVSLPPTSDT
+184 GDVALPPTSDA
-195 VKPLLD
+195 VRPQLD
-201 ALTKEWEKTDKSAQL
+201 TLTKEWDKTDKSVQL
-216 VLAQSKI
+216 VLAQSKN
-223 LIGLATAVRLIN
+223 LVGLGNAVRQIN
-235 TNNPLLLDLA
+235 NNNPLLLDLA
-245 EQVQALKLQSQAP
+245 EQIQALKLQSQAP

-276 RNANAMLGA
+276 KNANAMLGA

-296 GKDTTTFRELL
+296 GKDTTSFRELL
-307 QGLSKGSDVL
+307 QGMSKGSDVL
-317 RVTAAKDPEQQAKLA
+317 RVAAAKDPEQQARLA
-332 ELDKAYQEFQGAVAS
+332 DLDKAFQDFQGAVAS
-347 ILGNLQSLV
+347 ILGNLQALV

-363 RVVDDSEPLL
+363 RVVDESEGLL
-373 AASQKL
+373 AAAQKL
-379 ADAYEQELGG
+379 GDAYESELGG
-389 RTTNFLV
+389 RTRNFVILGFVILGAIGVIGLLV
-396 LGCLI
+396 M
-401 LAGIAVISLIV
+401 
-412 LVYLRDTRRR
+412 VYLGDTRRR
-422 AEEAER
+422 TEEAER
-428 QRADTERTNQSNQ
+428 MRAETERTNRSNQ

-465 TEEITGAIADSVN
+465 TEDITGAIADSVN
-478 FTIDELRTLITRIN
+478 FTIDELKNLVGRIN
-492 AAAAQ
+492 TAAAQ
-497 VTSATE
+497 VTTATE
-503 SAQQTSAQLLAAA
+503 AAQKTSSQLLAAA
-516 EKQSVEIRQTS
+516 EKQSVEIRGTS
-527 ASVLSMAKAMNA
+527 ASVLSMAKAMTE
-539 MSESASQSASVA
+539 MSSSASQSASVA

-675 GVVEGAKLSDAAGRA
+675 GVVEGARLSDAAGQA
-690 LSEIGTVSQ
+690 LAEIGSVSQ
-699 QLAQLIEGITTTTE
+699 RLAQLIEGITTTTE
-713 QQAKSANDVA
+713 QQAKAAGAVA
-723 TSMKDILNITQQT
+723 TSMQDILNITQQT

>member
-1 MSGSGTSWT
+1 M
-10 WVRSWRTTIFFRWV
+10 
-24 PSASTLIRTQEGPM
+24 L
-38 AFLRF
+38 
-43 PTKTGT
+43 
-49 KKDATPATQ
+49 
-58 APRAIPR
+58 
-65 AVPKPVARS
+65 
-74 APGPTTVA
+74 
-82 EGPKQR
+82 
-88 MVGLGTV
+88 GLGAA

-103 LGAIF
+103 LGATF
-108 AVLFVAAAFIVFKDN
+108 AVLFVASAVVVFIDN
-123 REATYGTI
+123 REATYGTV

-172 AALKLLTQGGQA
+172 AALKLLTRGGQA
-184 GDVSLPPTSDT
+184 GDVSLPASSDT
-195 VKPLLD
+195 VKPQLG
-201 ALTKEWEKTDKSAQL
+201 ALTKEWDKTDRSVQL
-216 VLAQSKI
+216 VLAQSKN
-223 LIGLATAVRLIN
+223 LIGLGTSVRLIN
-235 TNNPLLLDLA
+235 SSNPALLDLA
-245 EQVQALKLQSQAP
+245 EQIQALKLQSQAP

-276 RNANAMLGA
+276 KNANAMLGA

-296 GKDTTTFRELL
+296 GKDTTSFRELV
-307 QGLSKGSDVL
+307 QGLIKGSDVL
-317 RVTAAKDPEQQAKLA
+317 RVAAAKDPEQLTKLA
-332 ELDKAYQEFQGAVAS
+332 ELEKAYQEFQGAVAS
-347 ILGNLQSLV
+347 ILGNLQALV

-363 RVVDDSEPLL
+363 RAVDDSEPLL

-379 ADAYEQELGG
+379 AEAYETELGG
-389 RTTNFLV
+389 RTNNFIV
-396 LGCLI
+396 LAVLI
-401 LAGIAVISLIV
+401 LLAIGNIALLVM
-412 LVYLRDTRRR
+412 VYLGDTSRR

-428 QRADTERTNQSNQ
+428 QRAEIERTNRSNQ

-455 EGDLTVKATV
+455 EGDLTVKASV
-465 TEEITGAIADSVN
+465 TDEITGAIADSVN
-478 FTIDELRTLITRIN
+478 FTVDELRGLVGRIN

-497 VTSATE
+497 VTTATE
-503 SAQQTSAQLLAAA
+503 SAQKTSAQLLAAA

-527 ASVLSMAKAMNA
+527 ASVLNMAKAMSD
-539 MSESASQSASVA
+539 MSTSASQSANVA
-551 RQSLAAAQ
+551 RQSVAAAQ
-559 KGTQAVQNS
+559 KGTQVVQNS

-654 IVKTIQTDTQDAVS
+654 IVKTIQTDTQDAVI

-675 GVVEGAKLSDAAGRA
+675 GVVEGARLSDAAGQA
-690 LSEIGTVSQ
+690 LAEIGTVSQ
-699 QLAQLIEGITTTTE
+699 RLAQLIEGITTTTQ

-723 TSMKDILNITQQT
+723 TSMQDILNITQQT

>member
-1 MSGSGTSWT
+1 
-10 WVRSWRTTIFFRWV
+10 V
-24 PSASTLIRTQEGPM
+24 
-38 AFLRF
+38 
-43 PTKTGT
+43 
-49 KKDATPATQ
+49 
-58 APRAIPR
+58 
-65 AVPKPVARS
+65 
-74 APGPTTVA
+74 
-82 EGPKQR
+82 
-88 MVGLGTV
+88 
-95 RVGRQYTI
+95 
-103 LGAIF
+103 
-108 AVLFVAAAFIVFKDN
+108 
-123 REATYGTI
+123 
-131 YVSTAAQM
+131 
-139 RMLSQRIAKAAQ
+139 
-151 TGLIGSPEAFKQLQ
+151 
-165 QSRDEFI
+165 
-172 AALKLLTQGGQA
+172 
-184 GDVSLPPTSDT
+184 
-195 VKPLLD
+195 
-201 ALTKEWEKTDKSAQL
+201 QL
-216 VLAQSKI
+216 VLAQSKN
-223 LIGLATAVRLIN
+223 LIGLATAVRQIN
-235 TNNPLLLDLA
+235 ANNPLLLDLA
-245 EQVQALKLQSQAP
+245 EQIQALKLQSQAP

-307 QGLSKGSDVL
+307 QGLTKGSDVL
-317 RVTAAKDPEQQAKLA
+317 RVSAAKDPEQQAKLG
-332 ELDKAYQEFQGAVAS
+332 ELDKAYQEFQAAVAS
-347 ILGNLQSLV
+347 ILGNLQALV

-379 ADAYEQELGG
+379 ADGYEQELGG
-389 RTTNFLV
+389 RTTNFVILAV
-396 LGCLI
+396 LI
-401 LAGIAVISLIV
+401 LLGIIDISLLV
-412 LVYLRDTRRR
+412 LVYLGDTRRR
-422 AEEAER
+422 ADDAER
-428 QRADTERTNQSNQ
+428 QRAETESTNRANQ

-478 FTIDELRTLITRIN
+478 FTIDELRGLVGRIN

-497 VTSATE
+497 VTTATE
-503 SAQQTSAQLLAAA
+503 SAQQTSVQLLAAA

-527 ASVLSMAKAMNA
+527 ASVLSMARAMNE

-597 EIVELISDI
+597 EIVELITDI

-628 RGFTVVAEEVQRLA
+628 RGFSVVAEEVQRLA
-642 ERSAEAT
+642 DRSAEAA

-654 IVKTIQTDTQDAVS
+654 LVRTIQTDTQDAVG

-675 GVVEGAKLSDAAGRA
+675 GVVEGTKLSDAAGTALADIGRVSRQLAELIERIASNTSEQAESAGGVA
-690 LSEIGTVSQ
+690 LS
-699 QLAQLIEGITTTTE
+699 IERILSVTE
-713 QQAKSANDVA
+713 QTSQGTRQAA
-723 TSMKDILNITQQT
+723 Q
-736 TEGTK
+736 
-741 RTAVSIG
+741 SIG
-748 QLAELAKELKGSVSG
+748 QLATLARELKASVAR
-763 FKIA
+763 FRVA

>member
-1 MSGSGTSWT
+1 
-10 WVRSWRTTIFFRWV
+10 V
-24 PSASTLIRTQEGPM
+24 
-38 AFLRF
+38 
-43 PTKTGT
+43 
-49 KKDATPATQ
+49 
-58 APRAIPR
+58 
-65 AVPKPVARS
+65 
-74 APGPTTVA
+74 
-82 EGPKQR
+82 
-88 MVGLGTV
+88 
-95 RVGRQYTI
+95 
-103 LGAIF
+103 
-108 AVLFVAAAFIVFKDN
+108 
-123 REATYGTI
+123 
-131 YVSTAAQM
+131 
-139 RMLSQRIAKAAQ
+139 
-151 TGLIGSPEAFKQLQ
+151 
-165 QSRDEFI
+165 
-172 AALKLLTQGGQA
+172 
-184 GDVSLPPTSDT
+184 
-195 VKPLLD
+195 
-201 ALTKEWEKTDKSAQL
+201 QL
-216 VLAQSKI
+216 VLDQSKN
-223 LIGLATAVRLIN
+223 LIGLGSSVRQIN
-235 TNNPLLLDLA
+235 ANNPVLLDLA
-245 EQVQALKLQSQAP
+245 EQIQALKLQAQAP
-258 AREVS
+258 AREIS

-276 RNANAMLGA
+276 KNANSMLGA

-296 GKDTTTFRELL
+296 GKDTTTFRDLL
-307 QGLSKGSDVL
+307 QGMIKGSDVL
-317 RVTAAKDPEQQAKLA
+317 RISATKDPEQLAKLA
-332 ELDKAYQEFQGAVAS
+332 ELEKANQEFQAAVAS
-347 ILGNLQSLV
+347 ILGNLQALV

-373 AASQKL
+373 AAAQKL
-379 ADAYEQELGG
+379 GDAYEGELGG
-389 RTTNFLV
+389 RTYNFIQLAVAV
-396 LGCLI
+396 LC
-401 LAGIAVISLIV
+401 GIGVIGLMIM
-412 LVYLRDTRRR
+412 VYLGDSRRR

-428 QRADTERTNQSNQ
+428 QRAEIERANRANQ

-478 FTIDELRTLITRIN
+478 FTIDELRGLVGRIN
-492 AAAAQ
+492 NTAAQ

-503 SAQQTSAQLLAAA
+503 AAQKTSAQLLAAA
-516 EKQSVEIRQTS
+516 EKQSVEIRETS
-527 ASVLSMAKAMNA
+527 ASVLSMAKAMND
-539 MSESASQSASVA
+539 MSSSASQSATVA

-675 GVVEGAKLSDAAGRA
+675 GVVEGARLSDAAGQA

-699 QLAQLIEGITTTTE
+699 HLSQLIESITATTQ
-713 QQAKSANDVA
+713 QQAKAASTVA
-723 TSMKDILNITQQT
+723 TSMQDILNITQQT

-748 QLAELAKELKGSVSG
+748 QLAELAKELKGSVAG